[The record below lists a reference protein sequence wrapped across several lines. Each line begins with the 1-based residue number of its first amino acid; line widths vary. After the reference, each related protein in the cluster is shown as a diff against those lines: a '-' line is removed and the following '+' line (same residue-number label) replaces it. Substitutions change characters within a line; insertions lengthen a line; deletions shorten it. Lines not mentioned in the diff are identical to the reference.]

1 MQRVLVVSNTRKQL
15 MPCTPARARLLLTGE
30 KAAVLRQYPFTI
42 ILKDRVDG
50 DLQPIEFKADPGSK
64 TTGATL
70 VADYAKRGKTVV
82 WAGEINHR
90 GQAIKDALDSKRG
103 IRRSRRS
110 RKTRY
115 REPRFDNRTRP
126 DGWLP
131 PSLMSRVHNVM
142 TLAMRVQRFSPV
154 TSVAVETVRF
164 DMQKI
169 LNPEISGAE
178 YQQGTLAGYEL
189 KEYLLEK
196 WGRKCAYC
204 KKKNLPLQIEHII
217 PESRGG
223 TKRESN
229 LTLACEACNQE
240 KGNLTAAEFGHP
252 EIQKQAFVPLKD
264 AAAVNATRYA
274 IGNALKALGLPV
286 SFWSGGRTKFNR
298 AQQGYPKA
306 HWIDV
311 ACVGESGEHVRLDPK
326 MHVLQVKATGQGSR
340 QMCRMDRFGFPR
352 TSAKTT
358 RVVNGFRTG
367 DIVRAVVPYGQK
379 TGTYDGK
386 IAVRASGS
394 FNVSTA
400 TGVVQGISYK
410 YCSVVHRA
418 DGYSYLTNTGAPL
431 GNELPS
437 IRAQELS

>member
-90 GQAIKDALDSKRG
+90 GQAIKDALDSKHG

-164 DMQKI
+164 DMQKM

-204 KKKNLPLQIEHII
+204 KKKNLPLQVEHII

-229 LTLACEACNQE
+229 LPLACEACNQE

-274 IGNALKALGLPV
+274 IGAALKTLGLPV
-286 SFWSGGRTKFNR
+286 SFWSGG
-298 AQQGYPKA
+298 
-306 HWIDV
+306 
-311 ACVGESGEHVRLDPK
+311 
-326 MHVLQVKATGQGSR
+326 
-340 QMCRMDRFGFPR
+340 
-352 TSAKTT
+352 
-358 RVVNGFRTG
+358 
-367 DIVRAVVPYGQK
+367 
-379 TGTYDGK
+379 
-386 IAVRASGS
+386 
-394 FNVSTA
+394 
-400 TGVVQGISYK
+400 
-410 YCSVVHRA
+410 
-418 DGYSYLTNTGAPL
+418 
-431 GNELPS
+431 
-437 IRAQELS
+437 